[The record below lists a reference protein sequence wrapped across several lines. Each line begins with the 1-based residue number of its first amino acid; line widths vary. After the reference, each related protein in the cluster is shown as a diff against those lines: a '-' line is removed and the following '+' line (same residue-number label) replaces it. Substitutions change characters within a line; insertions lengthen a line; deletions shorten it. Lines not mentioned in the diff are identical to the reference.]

1 MPSPRD
7 DPPPARRLR
16 ILDTTLRDGDQAA
29 GFAFSLVGKLAVARA
44 LAAAGVDAIEV
55 GFPATSPQ
63 DAACCAALARE
74 FSALP
79 SPPALV
85 VFCRAIADEIV
96 LAAAAL
102 AGYSRGIVHFTLPV
116 SDRLIA
122 AKLGLSRAELLD
134 LAAQSTRQARSLAA
148 EVEAGAEDATR
159 ADREFLA
166 RYCVIVTEAGA
177 RTVNVADTVG
187 RALPAEFA
195 DLVAYLKAAVPA
207 FRSGGCALSVHCH
220 NDLGL
225 ATANTLAAITAGC
238 DQVEVSALGLGERA
252 GNAALE
258 EIAAILDSRPDG
270 LPFPVTTG
278 LRAEALGPLAR
289 LVSALCGTAF
299 SPMKPIV
306 GQNARAHASGLHQ
319 QALSRDPES
328 FGAFD
333 SRRFSVCPERIVIGR
348 HSGKSGIAL
357 AAERYAGLSLSDAQ
371 SRALATRVR
380 ATLPDG
386 EAALPVTDFLHVLW
400 QEGLLSTPLLRFDS
414 VRELT
419 VDGRHELMATI
430 DGNAFYGEGD
440 DPIAAALDLL
450 RGCGFPSLV
459 VRALSYS
466 AYASPAALP
475 SSAIRWR
482 LYVEVALDGDDD
494 HSVAVERVS
503 ADRPSLLPC
512 ALLDAANALTA
523 VGRRNGCQTR
533 HI

>member
-1 MPSPRD
+1 
-7 DPPPARRLR
+7 
-16 ILDTTLRDGDQAA
+16 
-29 GFAFSLVGKLAVARA
+29 
-44 LAAAGVDAIEV
+44 
-55 GFPATSPQ
+55 
-63 DAACCAALARE
+63 
-74 FSALP
+74 
-79 SPPALV
+79 
-85 VFCRAIADEIV
+85 
-96 LAAAAL
+96 
-102 AGYSRGIVHFTLPV
+102 
-116 SDRLIA
+116 
-122 AKLGLSRAELLD
+122 
-134 LAAQSTRQARSLAA
+134 
-148 EVEAGAEDATR
+148 
-159 ADREFLA
+159 
-166 RYCVIVTEAGA
+166 
-177 RTVNVADTVG
+177 
-187 RALPAEFA
+187 
-195 DLVAYLKAAVPA
+195 
-207 FRSGGCALSVHCH
+207 
-220 NDLGL
+220 
-225 ATANTLAAITAGC
+225 
-238 DQVEVSALGLGERA
+238 
-252 GNAALE
+252 
-258 EIAAILDSRPDG
+258 
-270 LPFPVTTG
+270 
-278 LRAEALGPLAR
+278 
-289 LVSALCGTAF
+289 
-299 SPMKPIV
+299 
-306 GQNARAHASGLHQ
+306 
-319 QALSRDPES
+319 
-328 FGAFD
+328 
-333 SRRFSVCPERIVIGR
+333 VIGR